1 MRIGRLSTLLA
12 TLLAIGAAPR
22 PASADATVFLGATTT
37 PANRPVRGFAVGV
50 SLLVVGFEFEYAR
63 TEEDAAMLGP
73 SLLTG
78 MGNVYVQTPFPVAG
92 LLFYGTTGVGTYRE
106 RLGTAQ
112 ETNIGL
118 NTGGG
123 VKVSLLG
130 PLRAR
135 VDYRIFTL
143 RGSPLHSR
151 VQRVY
156 AGVNLTF

>member
-1 MRIGRLSTLLA
+1 MRRLPVLFA
-12 TLLAIGAAPR
+12 TLLALGAAPR

-37 PANRPVRGFAVGV
+37 PANRPLRGFAVGV
-50 SLLVVGFEFEYAR
+50 SLLVVGFEFEYAT
-63 TEEDAAMLGP
+63 TEEDAAMLAP
-73 SLLTG
+73 ALRTG
-78 MGNVYVQTPFPVAG
+78 IGNVYVQTPFPVAG
-92 LLFYGTTGVGTYRE
+92 LQFYGTTGIGAYRE

-112 ETNIGL
+112 QSNIGL

-156 AGVNLTF
+156 AGLNLMF